1 MPPGQRYSKILSEVK
16 TSNPSGQKHFKID
29 FEVKTAMNRFSKPL

>member
-1 MPPGQRYSKILSEVK
+1 MSPGQRYSKILSEVK
-16 TSNPSGQKHFKID
+16 TSKPSGQKHFKIV